1 MPRESVANR
10 KKRAGQITEA
20 LKQLYPQAGCSLN
33 HANPLEL
40 LVATILSAQCT
51 DERVN
56 VVTKSLF
63 EKYRTT
69 RDYAQAP
76 QEQFE
81 EDIRS
86 TGFYRNKTR
95 NIRQASALLLEKF
108 AGQVP
113 QTMDEL
119 LTLPGVARKTANV
132 ILATAFGKC
141 EGVVVDTH
149 VIRLCDRLKLI
160 DPKNRKKPEK
170 IERDLMKLLP
180 PSQWTIFSHLLI
192 FHGRSLCT
200 ARKPNCQDCP
210 LAPKNLCPA
219 AKETLAK

>member
-10 KKRAGQITEA
+10 KKRAGQITTA
-20 LKQLYPQAGCSLN
+20 LKQLYPQASCSLN
-33 HANPLEL
+33 HATPLEL

-51 DERVN
+51 DKRVN
-56 VVTKSLF
+56 IVTQPLF
-63 EKYRTT
+63 AKYRTA
-69 RDYAQAP
+69 RDYAQVP

-86 TGFYRNKTR
+86 TGFYRNKAR
-95 NIRQASALLLEKF
+95 NIRQASALLVEKF

-113 QTMDEL
+113 KTMDEL

-132 ILATAFGKC
+132 ILGTAFGKC

-149 VIRLCDRLKLI
+149 VIRLCDRLKLV
-160 DPKNRKKPEK
+160 DPKNYKKPEK

-192 FHGRSLCT
+192 FHGRALCT

-210 LAPKNLCPA
+210 LAKKTLCPA
-219 AKETLAK
+219 AKETLTK